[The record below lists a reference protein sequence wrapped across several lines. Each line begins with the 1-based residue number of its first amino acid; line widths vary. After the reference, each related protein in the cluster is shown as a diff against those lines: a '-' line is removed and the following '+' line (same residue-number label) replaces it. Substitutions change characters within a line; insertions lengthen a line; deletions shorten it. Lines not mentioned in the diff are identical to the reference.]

1 MKQKIRGIVD
11 FYIKKY
17 NTRNPFEIARYLNI
31 IVQYGNMGDQYGC
44 YMYLKRHRCIFL
56 SEDLT
61 PLEREFVMAHELAHA
76 IMHRKQN
83 CYFLRNCTM
92 LNSKI
97 ECEANIFAAELL
109 ITDDKQYAESQL
121 VRVKAYADLL
131 IKLKYEGNRL

>member
-1 MKQKIRGIVD
+1 MKQKIRGIVNYYVRRYD
-11 FYIKKY
+11 
-17 NTRNPFEIARYLNI
+17 TRDPFEIAKILNV
-31 IVQYGNMGDQYGC
+31 IVHVGNIGNQYGC

-83 CYFLRNCTM
+83 CYFLMNSTM

-97 ECEANIFAAELL
+97 EREANVFAAELL
-109 ITDDKQYAESQL
+109 ITDDRKYEESQL
-121 VRVKAYADLL
+121 VRARAYVDAL
-131 IKLKYEGNRL
+131 IKLKI